1 MVATIVFTQ
10 NSIVPSSLNKGNNQ
24 LAYQFPNS
32 VSFPNHEIAVQNI
45 SMYYSW
51 VNINGTTLKNN
62 TFYYLWEV
70 SSVSTP
76 FPVVLPDGLYE
87 ISTINKYL
95 QFTMISNGHY
105 AKDNTNAVNV
115 YFAEFI
121 VNTQSYGV
129 QINCFPIPSAFLV
142 GPNTTFTSGTTSY
155 TTPSNWVNP
164 GATFTPVVTMCNPT
178 TPTVYS
184 NFYQTVGFPA
194 TWSSYNTGGLPPY
207 TYTTISP
214 SSTTTSQNST
224 TAPNVQPNP
233 TLFFAI
239 SNIDN
244 KYSNPSTIVYQM
256 NADVAF
262 GQLISITP
270 PQFAFN
276 KLLPGTYNG
285 LRLSILGTNLQ
296 PIDILDPAM
305 TITLVIRDRK
315 DVSLGDALNQAGGG
329 K

>member
-1 MVATIVFTQ
+1 MVATIVFSQ
-10 NSIVPSSLNKGNNQ
+10 NNIVPGSLNKGNNQ

-51 VNINGTTLKNN
+51 VNINGTTLNNN
-62 TFYYLWEV
+62 TFYYLWYV
-70 SSVSTP
+70 ASVSTP
-76 FPVVLPDGLYE
+76 FSVVIPDGLYE

-95 QFTMISNGHY
+95 QFILISRGHY
-105 AKDNTNAVNV
+105 AKDNTNSVNV
-115 YFAEFI
+115 YFSELI
-121 VNTQSYGV
+121 VNEASYGV
-129 QINCFPIPSAFLV
+129 QINNFPIPAPFLV
-142 GPNTTFTSGTTSY
+142 GPSTTFTYNTVSY
-155 TTPSNWVNP
+155 TTPGNWANP
-164 GATFTPVVTMCNPT
+164 GTIFTPTITMCNPVT
-178 TPTVYS
+178 LAFT
-184 NFYQTVGFPA
+184 NFYKIVGFPA
-194 TWSSYNTGGLPPY
+194 LWSSYNTNGGAPY
-207 TYTTISP
+207 TYTVNPATSA
-214 SSTTTSQNST
+214 TSQNST

-244 KYSNPSTIVYQM
+244 KYSNPSTIVYQI
-256 NADVAF
+256 NADVGF
-262 GQLISITP
+262 GQLINITP

-285 LRLSILGTNLQ
+285 LRLSILGTNFQ

-305 TITLVIRDRK
+305 TITMVIKDRK
-315 DVSLGDALNQAGGG
+315 DVSLGDALSTAQGG

>member
-1 MVATIVFTQ
+1 MVATVVFTQ
-10 NSIVPSSLNKGNNQ
+10 NSIVPGSLNKGNNQ

-51 VNINGTTLKNN
+51 VNINATTLKNN
-62 TFYYLWEV
+62 IFYYLWNV
-70 SSVSTP
+70 GSVSTP
-76 FPVVLPDGLYE
+76 FAVVIPDGLYE

-95 QFTMISNGHY
+95 QFIMIQNGHY
-105 AKDNTNAVNV
+105 AQDNTNSVNV
-115 YFAEFI
+115 YFAEFL

-129 QINCFPIPSAFLV
+129 QINCFPIPSTFLV
-142 GPNTTFTSGTTSY
+142 SASTTFTYLGVSY
-155 TTPSNWVNP
+155 TTPSNWTNP
-164 GATFTPVVTMCNPT
+164 GTIFTPTVTMCNPVSL
-178 TPTVYS
+178 VYT
-184 NFYQTVGFPA
+184 NFYKVVGFPA
-194 TWSSYNTGGLPPY
+194 LWSSFNTNGLPPY
-207 TYTTISP
+207 TYTVN
-214 SSTTTSQNST
+214 SSTVATSQNST

-244 KYSNPSTIVYQM
+244 KYSNPSTIVYQI
-256 NADVAF
+256 NADVGF

-285 LRLSILGTNLQ
+285 LRLSILGTNLS
-296 PIDILDPAM
+296 PIEILDPAM

-315 DVSLGDALNQAGGG
+315 DVSLGDALNQASGG

>member
-1 MVATIVFTQ
+1 MVATIVFSQ
-10 NSIVPSSLNKGNNQ
+10 NNIVPSSLNKGNNQ

-51 VNINGTTLKNN
+51 VNINASTLGNN
-62 TFYYLWEV
+62 TFYYLWNV
-70 SSVSTP
+70 GSVSTP
-76 FPVVLPDGLYE
+76 VPVVLPDGLYE

-95 QFTMISNGHY
+95 QFIMIANGHY
-105 AKDNTNAVNV
+105 LKDNTNSVNV
-115 YFAEFI
+115 YFAEFL

-142 GPNTTFTSGTTSY
+142 GASTNVTYLGVSY
-155 TTPSNWVNP
+155 STPSNWTNP
-164 GATFTPVVTMCNPT
+164 GTIFTPTITMCNPVT
-178 TPTVYS
+178 LVYT
-184 NFYQTVGFPA
+184 NFYKVVGFPA
-194 TWSSYNTGGLPPY
+194 LWSSFNTNGGSPY
-207 TYTTISP
+207 TYTVN
-214 SSTTTSQNST
+214 SSTTATSQNST
-224 TAPNVQPNP
+224 TAPQVQPNP

-285 LRLSILGTNLQ
+285 LRLSILGTNFQ

-305 TITLVIRDRK
+305 TITMVIKDRK
-315 DVSLGDALNQAGGG
+315 DLSLSDALGQASGG

>member
-10 NSIVPSSLNKGNNQ
+10 NNIVPSSLNNGNNQ
-24 LAYQFPNS
+24 LAYNFPNS
-32 VSFPNHEIAVQNI
+32 ISFPNHEIAIQNI
-45 SMYYSW
+45 SIYYSW
-51 VNINGTTLKNN
+51 VNINASTLQNN
-62 TFYYLWEV
+62 TFYYLWNV
-70 SSVSTP
+70 GSVSTP

-87 ISTINKYL
+87 ITTINKYL
-95 QFTMISNGHY
+95 QFIMISRGHY
-105 AKDNTNAVNV
+105 AKDNTNSVNV

-142 GPNTTFTSGTTSY
+142 SASTTFTYLGVSY
-155 TTPSNWVNP
+155 TTPSNWTNP
-164 GATFTPVVTMCNPT
+164 GTIFTPTITMCNP
-178 TPTVYS
+178 VGLAYS
-184 NFYQTVGFPA
+184 NFYKVVGFPA
-194 TWSSYNTGGLPPY
+194 LWSSFNTNGGSPY
-207 TYTTISP
+207 TYTVN
-214 SSTTTSQNST
+214 SSTVATSQNST
-224 TAPNVQPNP
+224 TAPAVQPNP

-256 NADVAF
+256 NANVAF
-262 GQLISITP
+262 GELITITP

-285 LRLSILGTNLQ
+285 LRLSILGTNFQ
-296 PIDILDPAM
+296 PISILDPAM
-305 TITLVIRDRK
+305 TITMVIRDRK
-315 DVSLGDALNQAGGG
+315 DISLTDALGSASGG